1 MKPEEILEQTR
12 KLIVEHADGDTDKW
26 WYANRYVFARLG
38 LDERK
43 TKTGIKRELFDANKP
58 CHYCEKPFETRRNVH
73 LHRLDQTKGYSKNNC
88 VLMHAECHQQ
98 CHAESKMEESSVLEE
113 KEAVLVKRS
122 RRYDDMPFLYWW
134 DISPSLAN
142 SWDRFDMVEFLK
154 KDSGERCVV
163 PPAALKGFLTP
174 DRQTAR
180 KAKSWGVKVLKD
192 HQDEL
197 AFEPGTGK
205 AGKYLFLPV
214 IWINEQEED

>member
-12 KLIVEHADGDTDKW
+12 KLIIEHADGDPDKW
-26 WYANRYVFARLG
+26 WYANRFVFARLQ

-43 TKTGIKRELFDANKP
+43 TKTDIKRRLFEANVP
-58 CHYCEKPFETRRNVH
+58 CHYCGKAFETRRNVP
-73 LHRLDQTKGYSKNNC
+73 LHRLDRTKGYSDKNC
-88 VLMHAECHQQ
+88 VLIHTECHQQ
-98 CHAESKMEESSVLEE
+98 CHAESKMEENSVPEE
-113 KEAVLVKRS
+113 KGAVLVKQS
-122 RRYDDMPFLYWW
+122 RKYDDMPFLYWW

-142 SWDRFDMVEFLK
+142 SLDRFDMVEFLK

-163 PPAALKGFLTP
+163 PPVALKGFLTS

-180 KAKSWGVKVLKD
+180 KARSWGVKVLED

-197 AFEPGTGK
+197 AFEPGAGGK
-205 AGKYLFLPV
+205 GKYLFLPV